1 MQGSDQIC
9 NGQGAQILKK
19 MSKVQKLLYFSKLN
33 QIKLNKLFNI
43 IDENCTNIIIGFS
56 DGSRMQKYSQSPTHG
71 AMIISTEILILIK
84 IKKILNI

>member
-33 QIKLNKLFNI
+33 QIKLFNI

-56 DGSRMQKYSQSPTHG
+56 DGSRMQKYSQSPAHG
-71 AMIISTEILILIK
+71 AMIISTEI
-84 IKKILNI
+84 